1 MRDSSKKIEPRQLN
15 NDKMMKRGT
24 CRRWRQLQDNF
35 NSRPRSFAPKL
46 VQTVLN
52 RKTRWLLQAKRRKI
66 RKMNETLP
74 VVVIMETV
82 EKMAEEAVLKILIF
96 PMMVAIDLWFEE
108 LF

>member
-1 MRDSSKKIEPRQLN
+1 MRDSSKKIELRQLN

-24 CRRWRQLQDNF
+24 CRRWRQLQDNS

-52 RKTRWLLQAKRRKI
+52 RKTRWLLQAKRRKV
-66 RKMNETLP
+66 RKMNEIL
-74 VVVIMETV
+74 VVIMESV
-82 EKMAEEAVLKILIF
+82 EEIVKEAVLTILIF
-96 PMMVAIDLWFEE
+96 PMTVAIDLWFEE